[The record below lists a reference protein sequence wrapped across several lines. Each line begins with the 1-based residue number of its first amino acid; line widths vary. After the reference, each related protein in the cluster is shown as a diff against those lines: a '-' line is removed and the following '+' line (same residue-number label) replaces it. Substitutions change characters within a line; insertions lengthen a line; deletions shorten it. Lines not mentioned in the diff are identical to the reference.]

1 MLNRSN
7 MKTALI
13 GGAVIALGFAASG
26 CASHKFVR
34 ENVAVVDARVDATD
48 ARVAQVEGTAG
59 EALQR
64 ATAAHKLAEGKFLY
78 QVVLSDDSVKFPTN
92 AHELSPEAQTRL
104 SELAQRLKAE
114 NRNVYL
120 EIQGH
125 TDATGP
131 AAYNEEL
138 GEQRAEAVRR
148 FLSRDGIAL
157 NRMSTI
163 SYGAEAPVAPNDT
176 REGRSQNRRVAIV
189 VLT

>member
-1 MLNRSN
+1 MLNRS
-7 MKTALI
+7 KIRTALA

-48 ARVAQVEGTAG
+48 QRVAQVEGTAG

-78 QVVLSDDSVKFPTN
+78 QVVLSDDSVKFPVN
-92 AHELSPEAQTRL
+92 AHELSPEAQSRL
-104 SELAQRLKAE
+104 AELAQRLKAE

-163 SYGAEAPVAPNDT
+163 SYGSDAPVAPNDT

-189 VLT
+189 VLS

>member
-7 MKTALI
+7 FKTALI
-13 GGAVIALGFAASG
+13 GGAVVALGFAASG

-48 ARVAQVEGTAG
+48 QRVAQVEGTAG

-78 QVVLSDDSVKFPTN
+78 QVVLSDDSVKFPVN

-125 TDATGP
+125 TDATGAP
-131 AAYNEEL
+131 AYNEEL

-163 SYGAEAPVAPNDT
+163 SYGSEAPVAPNDT

-189 VLT
+189 VLS

>member
-1 MLNRSN
+1 MAGS
-7 MKTALI
+7 A
-13 GGAVIALGFAASG
+13 IALGLAATG

-48 ARVAQVEGTAG
+48 QRVAQVEGTAG

-64 ATAAHKLAEGKFLY
+64 ATDAHKLAEGKFLY

-92 AHELSPEAQTRL
+92 AHELSPEAQQRL
-104 SELAQRLKAE
+104 AELAQRLKAE

-125 TDATGP
+125 TDATGAP
-131 AAYNEEL
+131 AYNEEL

-148 FLSRDGIAL
+148 YLSRDGIAL

-176 REGRSQNRRVAIV
+176 REGRAQNRRVAIV

>member
-1 MLNRSN
+1 MLNRS
-7 MKTALI
+7 KIRTALA
-13 GGAVIALGFAASG
+13 GGVVMALGFAASG

-48 ARVAQVEGTAG
+48 QRVASVEGTAG

-92 AHELSPEAQTRL
+92 AHELSPEAQSRL
-104 SELAQRLKAE
+104 AELAQRLKAE

-125 TDATGP
+125 TDATGAP
-131 AAYNEEL
+131 AYNTEL

-163 SYGAEAPVAPNDT
+163 SYGSEAPVAPNDT